1 MGLYKYNSIGL
12 YNSKLVYV
20 VFIYIIAR
28 YLRGNFM
35 DKSNLNRFNWSHFM
49 PSAYKLKPIN

>member
-35 DKSNLNRFNWSHFM
+35 D
-49 PSAYKLKPIN
+49 